1 MGNQVSSLDAYNLNG
16 TGYCLQQLPLIQT
29 PETPLPTTASTSS
42 SPDPVSV
49 SSCRH
54 NSFRIEL
61 VNNTDAFQF
70 RSPGTTMCIAA
81 SASTEP
87 APLIWSPCSIQD
99 TTQRFFEKPHS
110 SATENTAQY
119 WYAADTSKAIGL
131 NPNMYADNWND
142 LFLTDVSSAAVFAVV
157 NPDVMRN
164 LTLNIPL
171 TIESKFNELL
181 PAVPPMLLDPPTLT
195 VSVMSEGP
203 VVLEDA
209 SCAMIVSQ
217 TPLVN
222 ASSLWSY
229 YPIYGGTPKFGLEQV
244 YDEDPFYDYRQFSS
258 FQIDSAYKANNTYK
272 LRVKDKCAAFNGSY
286 LNMDPCAP
294 AVESQ
299 LLTIDCYRTEL
310 ASSTSPLN
318 CRFQSRGKCLASD
331 PNGGRPVPIVLD
343 STCTRNFTIIQAA
356 SNCWPLPKVTKPAV
370 DCPSNKPAAC
380 GTVCFSPTQSVCS
393 SDNIVC
399 PSTSPNTCGG
409 ICFSP
414 SEAECK
420 NGKIVYFQTSTSSTS
435 TATSSTPT
443 PVTNCGSGLI
453 ACGPAC
459 YDPKQLSCSDGL
471 LCPNSAPLNCG
482 GACYNPV
489 QNSCKNGALGPPV
502 ATVTTASSA
511 PTQTP
516 GVTCGAGLSVCG
528 KGCYD
533 PKQSTCSD
541 GVACPN
547 ANPLNCGGACY
558 NPAQNSCQNGAL
570 GPPIATATSSSVST
584 QTPGVACGP
593 GLSACGK
600 GCYDPKQSNC
610 SDGVACPNAN
620 PLNCNGA
627 CYNPTQNSC
636 KNGALGPP
644 IATVTSTSV
653 SSVTATPIV
662 NCGTGFVACGPACY
676 DPKQLSCSDGLLCP
690 MSAPLN
696 CNGACYNSAQ
706 NSCKNGALGPP
717 IVTATTTSGSTQTPI
732 VTCGTGLSVCGKGC
746 YDPTQTTCNDGVAC
760 PNSNPLNCNGACY
773 NATQNSCK
781 NGALG
786 PPAGAT
792 VSCGNGLLVCGNAC
806 YDPLRQTCSA
816 GLACLKEVPLN
827 CSGACYNVSK
837 NSCNN
842 GVLGPP

>member
-16 TGYCLQQLPLIQT
+16 TGFCLQQLPHIQ
-29 PETPLPTTASTSS
+29 PSETPLPTTASPSS
-42 SPDPVSV
+42 IPGPVSL
-49 SSCRH
+49 SSCRQ
-54 NSFRIEL
+54 NKFRIEL

-70 RSPGTTMCIAA
+70 RSPGTSMCIAA
-81 SASTEP
+81 SASTAP
-87 APLIWSPCSIQD
+87 TPLIWSPCNIQD
-99 TTQRFFEKPHS
+99 MTQRFIEKPRS

-119 WYAADTSKAIGL
+119 WYAADKSKAIGL
-131 NPNMYADNWND
+131 NPNIYANNWND
-142 LFLTDVSSAAVFAVV
+142 LFLTDVGSAAVFAVV

-164 LTLNIPL
+164 LTMNIPL
-171 TIESKFNELL
+171 TIESKFNQLL
-181 PAVPPMLLDPPTLT
+181 PAVPPMLLDPPAVT
-195 VSVMSEGP
+195 VSVLSEGP

-229 YPIYGGTPKFGLEQV
+229 YPIYGGTPKFGLEKV
-244 YDEDPFYDYRQFSS
+244 YDENPFYDYRQFSH
-258 FQIDSAYKANNTYK
+258 FQIDSVNNATNTYK

-286 LNMDPCAP
+286 LNMDPCGP

-299 LLTIDCYRTEL
+299 LLSIDCYSIDLGSPAT
-310 ASSTSPLN
+310 PLN

-343 STCTRNFTIIQAA
+343 ATCTRNFTIVQAA

-370 DCPSNKPAAC
+370 DCPSNKPAA
-380 GTVCFSPTQSVCS
+380 S
-393 SDNIVC
+393 N
-399 PSTSPNTCGG
+399 PNTCSGL
-409 ICFSP
+409 CFSS

-443 PVTNCGSGLI
+443 PVTNCGSGLV
-453 ACGPAC
+453 ACGAAC
-459 YDPKQLSCSDGL
+459 YDPKQLACSDGL
-471 LCPNSAPLNCG
+471 LCPISAPLNCN

-502 ATVTTASSA
+502 ATVTTASAA
-511 PTQTP
+511 PTQTA

-533 PKQSTCSD
+533 PKQSNCSD

-547 ANPLNCGGACY
+547 SAPLSCGGACY
-558 NPAQNSCQNGAL
+558 NPTQNSCQNGAL
-570 GPPIATATSSSVST
+570 GPPVPTATSSSVST
-584 QTPGVACGP
+584 QTPGVSCGA
-593 GLSACGK
+593 GLSVCGK

-610 SDGVACPNAN
+610 SDGVACPNSA
-620 PLNCNGA
+620 PLSCGGA

-644 IATVTSTSV
+644 IATATSTATSSSVSTQTPGVSCGAGLSVCGKGCYDPKQSNCSDGVACPNSAPLSCGGACYNPTQNSCQNGALGPPIATATATSTSV
-653 SSVTATPIV
+653 SSATSTPIV

-690 MSAPLN
+690 MNAPLN

-717 IVTATTTSGSTQTPI
+717 IATATTASGSTQTPI

-773 NATQNSCK
+773 NPAQNSCK

-786 PPAGAT
+786 PPSGAT
-792 VSCGNGLLVCGNAC
+792 
-806 YDPLRQTCSA
+806 
-816 GLACLKEVPLN
+816 
-827 CSGACYNVSK
+827 
-837 NSCNN
+837 
-842 GVLGPP
+842 